1 MWEWSSRIKII
12 TPRMLALSISI
23 VQRLAK
29 GKSYAQLQTGQLR
42 AFSGKQGA
50 HRELIGSS
58 LLQDHSFH

>member
-1 MWEWSSRIKII
+1 
-12 TPRMLALSISI
+12 MLALSISI